1 MPDAP
6 DPPQEHTRSPWAW
19 AILIGLV
26 LILTVLLWLARLPSP
41 ALFGSLVAGLVFA
54 LTAPRVPKV
63 PTFTF
68 TFAQAVLGAAIG
80 ASLEPS
86 TLVGLRQDWFWVLV
100 SCLGTVLLSV
110 VAGYVVRL
118 RPGISTATGVF
129 AMIAGGASGSVA
141 ISRDLGADDRVVAV
155 VQYLRVLIILLG
167 MPLVAQVVFQAP
179 APVYGAEIYD
189 PETTPTIRV
198 FSFLFPLRIPEAGPV
213 VAGLT
218 LAAVSLLI
226 GLPLARYIRFPAGA
240 LIFPMVVAAVLAG
253 TGVIQADFPVWLES
267 LGFALIGLQVGLR
280 FTRAGLRSV
289 AAVLP
294 LATLVIIGLI
304 VACAGLGVILARAT
318 GQSMLD
324 GYLATTP
331 GGLYAVLATA
341 VGSGADVTFVLM
353 VQIAR
358 LFVMLLCAPLLAR
371 LIAGPKT

>member
-26 LILTVLLWLARLPSP
+26 LIFSLLLGLAGLPSP
-41 ALFGSLVAGLVFA
+41 ALFGSLAAGLIFA

-86 TLVGLRQDWFWVLV
+86 TLVSLRQDWFWVLV
-100 SCLGTVLLSV
+100 SCLGTLLLSV
-110 VAGYVVRL
+110 VAGYVLRL
-118 RPGISTATGVF
+118 RRGISTATGVF
-129 AMIAGGASGSVA
+129 AMIAGGASGIVA
-141 ISRDLGADDRVVAV
+141 VSRDLGADDRVVAV

-167 MPLVAQVVFQAP
+167 MPLVAQVVFDAAGPSDAQ
-179 APVYGAEIYD
+179 IYD
-189 PETTPTIRV
+189 PATT
-198 FSFLFPLRIPEAGPV
+198 FGQAGAGAV
-213 VAGLT
+213 LAGLAV
-218 LAAVSLLI
+218 AAVSLLI
-226 GLPLARYIRFPAGA
+226 GLPLARFIRFPAGA
-240 LIFPMVVAAVLAG
+240 LIFPMIVAAVLAG
-253 TGVIQADFPVWLES
+253 TGAIEADFPSWLES

-280 FTRAGLRSV
+280 FTRASLKSV

-294 LATLVIIGLI
+294 LAALVIIGLI